1 MVRETIDGK
10 AIFLKR
16 TRRGYVV
23 KWGRTAI
30 GFHTDPIEAVMQII
44 KLFGGEYEG

>member
-1 MVRETIDGK
+1 MVRETVDGK

-16 TRRGYVV
+16 TKRGYVV

-30 GFHTDPIEAVMQII
+30 SFHKNPIEAVMEII
-44 KLFGGEYEG
+44 KLFGGEA